1 MGKIKITRLSS
12 ATLVET
18 IVALV
23 IILVLF
29 AITATVLMQT
39 TATSFSVKKL
49 KAVQLIDRF
58 ADETEKDKS
67 FFSDDKIEGLFTLQK
82 RVEENDFKKKV
93 LVVKFLVVD
102 NNGKL
107 VSYQNRIF
115 RE

>member
-1 MGKIKITRLSS
+1 MGKIKFTKIQS

-23 IILVLF
+23 IILVVF
-29 AITATVLMQT
+29 AITAVVLIQT
-39 TATSFSVKKL
+39 NTTSFSVKEL
-49 KAVQLIDRF
+49 KAVQLINQF

-67 FFSDDKIEGLFTLQK
+67 FFSDDKSAGLFILHK
-82 RVEENDFKKKV
+82 KIEENVFKEKV
-93 LVVKFLVVD
+93 VVIKFSVTD